1 MFKSVTSRLRKELS
15 HYRALTVDARRLLLS
30 YYLFLVAYPLFD
42 IFINA
47 FIWRQGNDVR
57 QLVYYNIANCLGIL
71 ICFFL
76 NGLLLRRFH
85 TLHLYTAGLFLQAL
99 SALLVVFSSGSS
111 GFSQWL
117 YGFLAGVGG
126 GFFWANKNYLSLIL
140 SRGSNRLYF
149 NSLEN
154 SVLLLLKISVP
165 LLAGFIITFGSRVGL
180 YSTAVAYRLL
190 MSLGMLAILV
200 SSYIINRSRIPDVQH
215 EHLFIKKVTGRWQ
228 SVRLYNFLYNVI
240 AGAEFIIP
248 TVLILTVLGQ
258 EEVLGLVTSATAAL
272 SAASLYVLGRKG
284 GIQHVWRTVALGN
297 TLYLLSVIILALFF
311 GPIAVLIYM
320 AGVTIGKSL
329 RFSPAYSVTMD
340 IMERES
346 QDGQYAYI
354 CDNEISFNTGRV
366 LGLCLILFFASNSQS
381 LTLRYLPLL
390 LGAVAIFSLVP
401 LRRMIDSLKS

>member
-1 MFKSVTSRLRKELS
+1 M
-15 HYRALTVDARRLLLS
+15 DARRLLLS
-30 YYLFLVAYPLFD
+30 YYLFLIAYPLFD

-47 FIWRQGNDVR
+47 FIWRQGNDLR

-85 TLHLYTAGLFLQAL
+85 TLRLYTAGLFLQAL
-99 SALLVVFSSGSS
+99 SALLVVFSSGAS
-111 GFSQWL
+111 GLSQWI

-140 SRGSNRLYF
+140 SRGSNRLYY

-165 LLAGFIITFGSRVGL
+165 LLAGFIIAFGSRVGL
-180 YSTAVAYRLL
+180 YSTTIAYRLL
-190 MSLGMLAILV
+190 MSLGMLAIFV
-200 SSYIINRSRIPDVQH
+200 SSYIINRSHISDVQH
-215 EHLFIKKVTGRWQ
+215 EHLFIKNVTRRWQ
-228 SVRLYNFLYNVI
+228 SVRLYNFLYNI
-240 AGAEFIIP
+240 ISGAEFIIP

-258 EEVLGLVTSATAAL
+258 EEVLGLVTSATATL
-272 SAASLYVLGRKG
+272 SAISLYVLGRKG

-311 GPIAVLIYM
+311 GPAAVLIYM
-320 AGVTIGKSL
+320 SGVTIGKSL
-329 RFSPAYSVTMD
+329 RFSPAYSVTME

-366 LGLCLILFFASNSQS
+366 LGLCLILFFASYSQF

-401 LRRMIDSLKS
+401 LRRMIKSLKG